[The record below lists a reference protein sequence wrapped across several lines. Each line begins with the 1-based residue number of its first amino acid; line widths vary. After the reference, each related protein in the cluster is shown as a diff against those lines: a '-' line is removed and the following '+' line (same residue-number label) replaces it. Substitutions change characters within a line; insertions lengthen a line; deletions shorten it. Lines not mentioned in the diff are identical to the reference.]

1 MTVKKVLKK
10 IIRNWIEYEFPTNW
24 WGWGGSDLDIGW
36 VSAIVDMKLWDYNSL
51 FSITSWLYKILNA
64 IDTDDEIW
72 LTSWESWSQIVSS
85 ATSMS
90 KISHCY
96 AVMCYIANSS
106 VAMNQI
112 VWNSSATKE
121 ISECWN
127 SITIIAENQ
136 LSSDIYL
143 WSVNW
148 LTNLFTYQTA
158 QDAFFTSTERKTEI
172 ISDNIMVIVNNNTLL
187 TNINDDPVVEVVI
200 ASSEEAMLAIV
211 ASTDKLDIVDENS
224 VIMTW
229 IATNASA
236 LTAMSDQN
244 FTSYILEDH
253 DYLVACT
260 SDDDWKARINS
271 MAADDLLPAIFYWT
285 WLSGYSTFADL
296 AANDSA
302 MEIVQS
308 NTESML
314 IIESND
320 EASQYI
326 WYQVNSNTLSYFPFK
341 DDLLDVTWNR
351 TITPSNVNVSD
362 WAVNITSANSYMLLN
377 NAVWWSEITA
387 SVRYYYWWY
396 NTTWEW
402 NTLLCRNTWTYH
414 HVLIPWR
421 NNTPWTVW
429 FYNSNWYPWNKV
441 ITPWKRYHIVVVKN
455 WNNEKIYVDKELVI
469 DSNSSFNNNSYPISI
484 IGNYTSNWPTQW
496 ALWKMSDL
504 IFESWSW
511 TLDQITSY
519 YKKTTNKH
527 KNSS

>member
-36 VSAIVDMKLWDYNSL
+36 VSAIVDMKLWDYDSL

-72 LTSWESWSQIVSS
+72 LSSWESWSQIVSN

-127 SITIIAENQ
+127 SITIIAENK

-148 LTNLFTYQTA
+148 LTYLFAYTTA
-158 QDAFFTSTERKTEI
+158 QDAFFTSAERKTEI

-187 TNINDDPVVEVVI
+187 TNINDDPVVEAVI

-308 NTESML
+308 SDEAML
-314 IIESND
+314 IIISND
-320 EASQYI
+320 EANSYMDIKYRYI
-326 WYQVNSNTLSYFPFK
+326 KRDITAIKSNVWTTQVSEFEFIDEDWNKMSYANCTITAEYAWNNNEWIEKLIDWNISTKYCTPHNPSLWILFDFWADWISVKTYNRYRRYTANDTYQRDPN
-341 DDLLDVTWNR
+341 NR
-351 TITPSNVNVSD
+351 TISWSNDNQNYKVISTVTWANVT
-362 WAVNITSANSYMLLN
+362 NNRNSL
-377 NAVWWSEITA
+377 AW
-387 SVRYYYWWY
+387 
-396 NTTWEW
+396 TWEF
-402 NTLLCRNTWTYH
+402 TL
-414 HVLIPWR
+414 
-421 NNTPWTVW
+421 
-429 FYNSNWYPWNKV
+429 
-441 ITPWKRYHIVVVKN
+441 
-455 WNNEKIYVDKELVI
+455 
-469 DSNSSFNNNSYPISI
+469 
-484 IGNYTSNWPTQW
+484 
-496 ALWKMSDL
+496 
-504 IFESWSW
+504 
-511 TLDQITSY
+511 
-519 YKKTTNKH
+519 
-527 KNSS
+527 